1 VFTLRFFI
9 CAWLIVAGQ
18 FSSLIAS
25 AQSAELPVLRVGVLQ
40 FGTVSWELEAMQRAG
55 LDVRAGVRLQV
66 VPLALKDAA
75 NVAML
80 GSAVDVIVNDWIWVA
95 RQRAE
100 GRDFTFV
107 PYSLAVGGVMVRPD
121 SGIGRFAD
129 LSGKRLGIAGG
140 PLDKSWLLLRAYARR
155 TVGDDAAQ
163 WLRPDFV
170 APPLLNEL
178 MLKGELPAGLNFWHY
193 GARLQ
198 AAGMVPLLGMDEV
211 LAALDVRAELPLLG
225 WVFREQ
231 WAADNAAVIR
241 GFLRASTETKQLLRE
256 SDEAWLA
263 LRASMKVDDDET
275 FIALREGY
283 RAGIPAAAMGEAEHV
298 ARKVFDI
305 LAAEGGKALVGNA
318 RRLVAGTFWAGRTEP

>member
-1 VFTLRFFI
+1 MRTMFR
-9 CAWLIVAGQ
+9 AWLAMLVISCA
-18 FSSLIAS
+18 FSAAS
-25 AQSAELPVLRVGVLQ
+25 SRAAELPTIRVGVLQ

-55 LDVRAGVRLQV
+55 FDTRAGIRLQV

-107 PYSLAVGGVMVRPD
+107 PYSLAVGGIMVRPD
-121 SGIGRFAD
+121 AGIRGFAD
-129 LSGKRLGIAGG
+129 LRGKRLGIAGG

-155 TVGDDAAQ
+155 TVGEDAAQ
-163 WLRPDFV
+163 WLKPDFV

-178 MLKGELPAGLNFWHY
+178 MFKGELPAGLNFWHY
-193 GARLQ
+193 AARLQ
-198 AAGMVPLLGMDEV
+198 AAGMVPLLSMEEI
-211 LAALDVRAELPLLG
+211 LATLDVKAELPLVG

-231 WAADNAAVIR
+231 WAASNAAAIR
-241 GFLRASTETKQLLRE
+241 GFLQASAETKRLLRE

-263 LRASMKVDDDET
+263 LRPSMKVDDDAT
-275 FIALREGY
+275 FVALREGY
-283 RAGIPAAAMGEAEHV
+283 RAGIPAAKMGEAEEA

-305 LAAEGGKALVGNA
+305 LAAEGGTALVGNA
-318 RRLVAGTFWAGRTEP
+318 RTLAAGTFWTEQADR